1 MSRLVF
7 SVHQINEYVRSLL
20 NRDPILQE
28 VWVRGEISNLK
39 IHTSGH
45 VYFTLKD
52 ENGRIRCVLFRQN
65 TRNLQFLPAD
75 GLKVLVKGQISLY
88 CRDGQ
93 YQIYVMEME
102 RDGIG
107 DLYEAFEALKR
118 RLKEEGLFDPAH
130 KKAIPSFPKKIAVI
144 TSPIGAAVRDIIKV
158 VHRRCPCVDILVVPV
173 LVQGP
178 AAPQQI
184 EAAIDYVNTRSD
196 IDTITLGRGGGSL
209 EELWAFN
216 EEIVARAIWRSRI
229 PIISAVGHETDF
241 TIADFVADLR
251 APTPSAAGELAVPM
265 LEHIDKMLSILNRR
279 MTEAMG
285 NILNNKRQRVEYIR
299 RSYVFK
305 YPERMMQQRRQL
317 LDQIHTRLCT
327 SYAGL
332 IEGKRQLLSKM
343 AISLDALSPLAVLG
357 RGYALVTHKP
367 SQKVVTS
374 IELLKEGHE
383 IRVYLRDG
391 SADCKVQKIKK
402 ENWLNEST

>member
-196 IDTITLGRGGGSL
+196 IDTIILGRGGGSL